1 MEKEFF
7 DQALFKAKEAFDIA
21 REKTNKAVSVQ
32 RQRLEIISLNG
43 KLEKDYAGLGKIFFE
58 QIEGMEDLPDNVR
71 ELVESIVD
79 KTEKIDALN
88 LEIAQTQN
96 KKICPDCQNVMSENA
111 LFCSRCG
118 LSFTDEE

>member
-7 DQALFKAKEAFDIA
+7 DQALFKAKEAFEIA

-32 RQRLEIISLNG
+32 RQRLEVVSLNG
-43 KLEKDYAGLGKIFFE
+43 KLEKDYAELGKIFYE
-58 QIEGMEDLPDNVR
+58 QIEDVEDMPENVR
-71 ELVESIVD
+71 VLVESIVD
-79 KTEKIDALN
+79 KTEKIAALN